1 MLSIDPK
8 AYIIRIFIDNF
19 MFVFLFYMTNTKI
32 NKKKYLLM
40 ILMTIIRFVTD
51 LFIEITE
58 FIPIICGYY
67 ILRTANVNKITALN
81 KVLSCSL
88 FNFFIFMSSSVF
100 MNLLLSDYHK
110 VGFRFIFLNIVIDYL
125 FAGLFIYLFKKLDIE
140 VVIEKYSS
148 KITAFSLLYI
158 VIVINFISYVSH
170 KREIFDQFVLGIL
183 IFLVLQTLFVSALFI
198 WMTIKQKERYEQKIK
213 NQELVYLK
221 KYTDSLEKDQ
231 EQSARFRH
239 DYKNLILSLKEK
251 AEFSQ
256 DIALK
261 EKIESL
267 EHYSQPYLTDKF
279 AYRYLKNVKNDYV
292 KSLLISKLYTASQ
305 KYIHCTFECPNVIQN
320 VPMDIFDFVR
330 VLGILIDNALEAAEE
345 SEPKE
350 LAVAI
355 YQDKEQMEISIIN
368 SCNQAKESISQLTQK
383 GVTTKKG
390 HSGLGLS
397 NIEEINR
404 KNENMFVNYQMEA
417 EQFIAHVVLIAKEE
431 DL

>member
-1 MLSIDPK
+1 ML
-8 AYIIRIFIDNF
+8 
-19 MFVFLFYMTNTKI
+19 
-32 NKKKYLLM
+32 
-40 ILMTIIRFVTD
+40 
-51 LFIEITE
+51 
-58 FIPIICGYY
+58 C
-67 ILRTANVNKITALN
+67 
-81 KVLSCSL
+81 
-88 FNFFIFMSSSVF
+88 
-100 MNLLLSDYHK
+100 LLLTSATFIISSTFITIWTSSYHK
-110 VGFRFIFLNIVIDYL
+110 VGFGFVFQNIAIDYL
-125 FAGLFIYLFKKLDIE
+125 VAFLLAYLYRRFNFDKKVE
-140 VVIEKYSS
+140 EYSS
-148 KITAFSLLYI
+148 TITIFLGSYI
-158 VIVINFISYVSH
+158 IVVNDFIGYVSH

-213 NQELVYLK
+213 NQELIYLK

-320 VPMDIFDFVR
+320 IPMDIFDFVR

-345 SEPKE
+345 SEQKE
-350 LAVAI
+350 LAIAI

-368 SCNQAKESISQLTQK
+368 SCNQAKESISQLKQK

>member
-1 MLSIDPK
+1 M
-8 AYIIRIFIDNF
+8 
-19 MFVFLFYMTNTKI
+19 V
-32 NKKKYLLM
+32 
-40 ILMTIIRFVTD
+40 ILKFFCD
-51 LFIEITE
+51 LFLEFTE
-58 FIPIICGYY
+58 FIPIIFGYH
-67 ILRTANVNKITALN
+67 ILKEEIEDKSVILN
-81 KVLSCSL
+81 KVLFCILINKIIFISSSTL
-88 FNFFIFMSSSVF
+88 MVIFMTSQ
-100 MNLLLSDYHK
+100 NK
-110 VGFRFIFLNIVIDYL
+110 VSYMYVLAQISIDYIL
-125 FAGLFIYLFKKLDIE
+125 AFFLLYVYNKFAIQSL
-140 VVIEKYSS
+140 IEKYSS
-148 KITAFSLLYI
+148 NLTILLCTYIIIVVGFIGYTAHK
-158 VIVINFISYVSH
+158 H

-221 KYTDSLEKDQ
+221 KYTDSLEKVQ

-305 KYIHCTFECPNVIQN
+305 KYIHCTFEYPNVIQN
-320 VPMDIFDFVR
+320 IPMDIFDFVR

-345 SEPKE
+345 SEKKE
-350 LAVAI
+350 LAIAI

-368 SCNQAKESISQLTQK
+368 SCNQAKKSINQLTQK

>member
-1 MLSIDPK
+1 MDTR
-8 AYIIRIFIDNF
+8 AYLFRMFIDNF
-19 MFVFLFYMTNTKI
+19 MFVFLFYMFNTKI
-32 NKKKYLLM
+32 HKKKYWLMLLM
-40 ILMTIIRFVTD
+40 VILKFFCD
-51 LFIEITE
+51 LFLEFTE
-58 FIPIICGYY
+58 FIPIIFGYY
-67 ILRTANVNKITALN
+67 ILKEEIEDKSVILN
-81 KVLSCSL
+81 KVLFCILINKIIFISSSAL
-88 FNFFIFMSSSVF
+88 MVIFMTSQ
-100 MNLLLSDYHK
+100 NK
-110 VGFRFIFLNIVIDYL
+110 VSYMYVLAQISIDYIL
-125 FAGLFIYLFKKLDIE
+125 AFFLLYVYNKFAIQSL
-140 VVIEKYSS
+140 IEKYSS
-148 KITAFSLLYI
+148 NLTILLYTYIII
-158 VIVINFISYVSH
+158 VVGFIGYTAH

-256 DIALK
+256 DTALK

-305 KYIHCTFECPNVIQN
+305 KYIHCTFECPNVIHN
-320 VPMDIFDFVR
+320 IPMDIFDFVR

-345 SEPKE
+345 SEQKE

-355 YQDKEQMEISIIN
+355 YQDKEQLEISIIN
-368 SCNQAKESISQLTQK
+368 SCNQAKESINQLTKK

>member
-1 MLSIDPK
+1 MDTR
-8 AYIIRIFIDNF
+8 AYLFRMFIDNF
-19 MFVFLFYMTNTKI
+19 MFVFLFYMFNTKI
-32 NKKKYLLM
+32 HKKKYWLMLLM
-40 ILMTIIRFVTD
+40 VILKFFCD
-51 LFIEITE
+51 LFLEFTE
-58 FIPIICGYY
+58 FIPIIFGYY
-67 ILRTANVNKITALN
+67 ILKEEIEDKSVILN
-81 KVLSCSL
+81 KVLFCILINKIIFISSSAL
-88 FNFFIFMSSSVF
+88 MVIFMTSQ
-100 MNLLLSDYHK
+100 NK
-110 VGFRFIFLNIVIDYL
+110 VSYMYVLAQISIDYIL
-125 FAGLFIYLFKKLDIE
+125 AFFLLYVYNKFAIQSL
-140 VVIEKYSS
+140 IEKYSS
-148 KITAFSLLYI
+148 NLTILLYTYIII
-158 VIVINFISYVSH
+158 VVGFIGYTAH

-256 DIALK
+256 DTALK

-279 AYRYLKNVKNDYV
+279 AYRYLKNVKDDYV

-320 VPMDIFDFVR
+320 IPMDIFDFVR

-345 SEPKE
+345 SEQKE
-350 LAVAI
+350 LAIAI

-368 SCNQAKESISQLTQK
+368 SCNQAKKSINQLTQK

>member
-1 MLSIDPK
+1 MIFLLSIDPK

-213 NQELVYLK
+213 NQQ
-221 KYTDSLEKDQ
+221 T
-231 EQSARFRH
+231 F
-239 DYKNLILSLKEK
+239 
-251 AEFSQ
+251 
-256 DIALK
+256 DI
-261 EKIESL
+261 II
-267 EHYSQPYLTDKF
+267 F
-279 AYRYLKNVKNDYV
+279 
-292 KSLLISKLYTASQ
+292 
-305 KYIHCTFECPNVIQN
+305 
-320 VPMDIFDFVR
+320 DIF
-330 VLGILIDNALEAAEE
+330 
-345 SEPKE
+345 
-350 LAVAI
+350 
-355 YQDKEQMEISIIN
+355 
-368 SCNQAKESISQLTQK
+368 
-383 GVTTKKG
+383 
-390 HSGLGLS
+390 
-397 NIEEINR
+397 
-404 KNENMFVNYQMEA
+404 
-417 EQFIAHVVLIAKEE
+417 
-431 DL
+431 

>member
-1 MLSIDPK
+1 MLIIDTK
-8 AYIIRIFIDNF
+8 AYLLRMFLGEFIFVYF
-19 MFVFLFYMTNTKI
+19 FYKV
-32 NKKKYLLM
+32 NKKLQQKLYWVM
-40 ILMTIIRFVTD
+40 ILMVIVNFFADI
-51 LFIEITE
+51 FISITAY
-58 FIPIICGYY
+58 IPIIFGYY
-67 ILRTANVNKITALN
+67 ILKKSKMEKILAIN
-81 KVLSCSL
+81 KVLLC
-88 FNFFIFMSSSVF
+88 
-100 MNLLLSDYHK
+100 LLLTSATFIIGSTFITIWTSSYHK
-110 VGFRFIFLNIVIDYL
+110 VGFGFVFQNIAIDYL
-125 FAGLFIYLFKKLDIE
+125 VAFLLAYLYRRFNFDKKVE
-140 VVIEKYSS
+140 EYSS
-148 KITAFSLLYI
+148 TITIFLGSYI
-158 VIVINFISYVSH
+158 IVVNDFIGYVSH

-213 NQELVYLK
+213 NQELIYLK

-320 VPMDIFDFVR
+320 IPMDIFDFVR

-345 SEPKE
+345 SEQKE
-350 LAVAI
+350 LAIAI

-368 SCNQAKESISQLTQK
+368 SCNQAKKSINQLTQK

>member
-1 MLSIDPK
+1 MDTR
-8 AYIIRIFIDNF
+8 AYLFRMFIDNF
-19 MFVFLFYMTNTKI
+19 MFVFLFYMFNTKI
-32 NKKKYLLM
+32 HKKKYWLMLLM
-40 ILMTIIRFVTD
+40 VILKFFCD
-51 LFIEITE
+51 LFLEFTE
-58 FIPIICGYY
+58 FIPIIFGYY
-67 ILRTANVNKITALN
+67 ILKEEIEDKSVILN
-81 KVLSCSL
+81 KVLFCILINKIIFISSSAL
-88 FNFFIFMSSSVF
+88 MVIFMTSQ
-100 MNLLLSDYHK
+100 NK
-110 VGFRFIFLNIVIDYL
+110 VSYMYVLAQISIDYIL
-125 FAGLFIYLFKKLDIE
+125 AFFLLYVYNKFAIQSL
-140 VVIEKYSS
+140 IEKYSS
-148 KITAFSLLYI
+148 NLTILLYTYIII
-158 VIVINFISYVSH
+158 VVGFIGYTAH

-256 DIALK
+256 DTALK

-292 KSLLISKLYTASQ
+292 RSLLISKLYTASQ
-305 KYIHCTFECPNVIQN
+305 KYIHCTFECPNVIHN
-320 VPMDIFDFVR
+320 IPMDIFDFVR

-345 SEPKE
+345 SEQKE

-355 YQDKEQMEISIIN
+355 YQDKEQLEISIIN
-368 SCNQAKESISQLTQK
+368 SCNQAKESINQLTKK